1 MSREDPTGR
10 SQGLGKPKFFLMYY
24 FFKSVSAEKL
34 PGPRWTGEGPLEPVS
49 ELVSLETVA
58 QKTHKRCRWDAV
70 GVSTGYCLCG
80 VTAWAEAICQ
90 EGHPARARA
99 HRVAPAQAQ
108 RQALQAGL
116 AVGQPAPA
124 QLGQHGEGTAVT
136 RLETQAPMQSS
147 AAPSPPRPPRSARP
161 EPGWSPGWSAKAS
174 GAAAGPSG
182 EAPHLGQHVAAV
194 PRHSELLLV
203 ERGDVGAAQHRAGP
217 RARRLL
223 AGPAASR
230 AGAES
235 REAPRACWAPGTAST
250 QLAGRQRSRPG
261 LPASLQ
267 RLEPLGPS
275 PESRW
280 PLPQAPGGSRPVAP
294 GHSPQGAS
302 QERPSQGGSREQRAG
317 PGALPVG
324 AACGVAGPWS
334 VGGPIVHAGAPGYGD
349 AARLAD
355 VVQHHP
361 CRDRQ
366 AVWHVPHCLLRGRG
380 ERRGPC
386 PPQACPRGLLGPR
399 GHGTPQGLRPG
410 TRDASV

>member
-1 MSREDPTGR
+1 MWAPPSTE
-10 SQGLGKPKFFLMYY
+10 Q
-24 FFKSVSAEKL
+24 V
-34 PGPRWTGEGPLEPVS
+34 PG
-49 ELVSLETVA
+49 
-58 QKTHKRCRWDAV
+58 
-70 GVSTGYCLCG
+70 
-80 VTAWAEAICQ
+80 
-90 EGHPARARA
+90 
-99 HRVAPAQAQ
+99 
-108 RQALQAGL
+108 
-116 AVGQPAPA
+116 
-124 QLGQHGEGTAVT
+124 HGASWQV
-136 RLETQAPMQSS
+136 Q
-147 AAPSPPRPPRSARP
+147 RPPEQVLRAGRP
-161 EPGWSPGWSAKAS
+161 R
-174 GAAAGPSG
+174 
-182 EAPHLGQHVAAV
+182 V
-194 PRHSELLLV
+194 
-203 ERGDVGAAQHRAGP
+203 RAGP
-217 RARRLL
+217 QARPPPSWQADSGL
-223 AGPAASR
+223 AQACLPPYRDWSPL
-230 AGAES
+230 
-235 REAPRACWAPGTAST
+235 AP
-250 QLAGRQRSRPG
+250 
-261 LPASLQ
+261 
-267 RLEPLGPS
+267 

>member
-267 RLEPLGPS
+267 RLEPLGPPREPLAS
-275 PESRW
+275 APGPRWEQTRGTWPQPPGGLPGASVPGRIKGAEGRARGPTSWCSLWSSRSLERRW
-280 PLPQAPGGSRPVAP
+280 PHCTCRSTRIWGRSPPGRCRPAPSLQRQAGRVARATL
-294 GHSPQGAS
+294 SA
-302 QERPSQGGSREQRAG
+302 ERAW
-317 PGALPVG
+317 G
-324 AACGVAGPWS
+324 AARPL
-334 VGGPIVHAGAPGYGD
+334 PTT
-349 AARLAD
+349 
-355 VVQHHP
+355 
-361 CRDRQ
+361 
-366 AVWHVPHCLLRGRG
+366 
-380 ERRGPC
+380 
-386 PPQACPRGLLGPR
+386 GLP
-399 GHGTPQGLRPG
+399 
-410 TRDASV
+410 